1 MKKVV
6 FDVGHLIFG
15 VGCLE
20 MASEESPP
28 STINSPQTPNLKH
41 PTPNY
46 AISLRTVSSSFLV
59 ALIPS
64 ASEILLPSYSIP
76 T

>member
-28 STINSPQTPNLKH
+28 STINHQYPTNAKPQTPNTKLRHLTAHSLKQ
-41 PTPNY
+41 
-46 AISLRTVSSSFLV
+46 FLSRLDSV
-59 ALIPS
+59 GF
-64 ASEILLPSYSIP
+64 
-76 T
+76 